1 MQNDATRALTNPFNL
16 IKIPPPRQKFRRGKL
31 KVMKYAAIA
40 SILLLT
46 AFYFGDYAAARSKPL
61 GSVQVHPFY
70 AIHQK
75 NGKTEFDYSVPP
87 ETETCVASLLP
98 HLGNNPC
105 WYVTTHKSK
114 KIEI

>member
-1 MQNDATRALTNPFNL
+1 
-16 IKIPPPRQKFRRGKL
+16 
-31 KVMKYAAIA
+31 MKYAAIV
-40 SILLLT
+40 SIFSLA
-46 AFYFGDYAAARSKPL
+46 AFYIGDYAVAKSKPL

-87 ETETCVASLLP
+87 ETETCVASVLP
-98 HLGNNPC
+98 HLGSNPC